1 MFQVRQ
7 KSTPTSVSGASDI
20 LMSSRLLAFGTC
32 IPLLRCKSV
41 EPKKSRCL
49 PTSFPS
55 ALIRRNEEVQ
65 TEFLGPFMSREPLVR
80 PWSKERL
87 SIIVNLLSSEWH
99 NLIMLTYH
107 RCTHHPQV
115 LWWRARLVLQGKLA
129 ADHLSKKGSRI
140 NVKEK
145 LPNAQQTQGINF
157 IKRLNLGHT
166 TGWFCLAKRNILS
179 NPCNNF
185 NKYV

>member
-7 KSTPTSVSGASDI
+7 KSTPSSVSGESDI
-20 LMSSRLLAFGTC
+20 LMSSRLVAFGTC

-41 EPKKSRCL
+41 EPKKSKCL

-55 ALIRRNEEVQ
+55 SLIRRNELVQ

-99 NLIMLTYH
+99 NLNNVDLSQMYSPSPSIMVASSFGPPGQLGSWSPFKGRFKDQFERKGTADPRHWVSWLYWAV
-107 RCTHHPQV
+107 RYSQSTSFKILV
-115 LWWRARLVLQGKLA
+115 KLRLGFVWQREIQL
-129 ADHLSKKGSRI
+129 
-140 NVKEK
+140 
-145 LPNAQQTQGINF
+145 
-157 IKRLNLGHT
+157 
-166 TGWFCLAKRNILS
+166 
-179 NPCNNF
+179 
-185 NKYV
+185 